1 MLIITS
7 SVFTSINHNNDFCQ
21 IPVSAFLH
29 GAAIEHLAD
38 EDEAKEVKYY
48 LLMAV
53 LTAIFVTRGTCAFV
67 SNETLPVQPYHGRS
81 ILWMMINDEQ

>member
-7 SVFTSINHNNDFCQ
+7 SVFTSINHSNDFRQ

-29 GAAIEHLAD
+29 GAVIEHQAD
-38 EDEAKEVKYY
+38 EDEVKELKYY
-48 LLMAV
+48 LLMAA
-53 LTAIFVTRGTCAFV
+53 LTAIFVTSRTCAFV
-67 SNETLPVQPYHGRS
+67 SSETLPVQPNHGRS